1 MQGRAEGVWG
11 AMGGGTKTMV
21 GVVLPWKSMTNGG
34 LDPIKPLPKKWVTF
48 SVSVVDLSFI
58 LSTCDPKCQALQ
70 LIFHCC
76 HPDTLATGMDLTQW
90 SYTNDQP
97 AGCVLKSHY
106 MSIVILDYMICY
118 KSIWLSNGWGTAFLH
133 VLFELHSA
141 PQNPL

>member
-21 GVVLPWKSMTNGG
+21 GVVLPWKVNDKSWFGSYKAPQKNG
-34 LDPIKPLPKKWVTF
+34 DFF
-48 SVSVVDLSFI
+48 SFSGDLSFI

-90 SYTNDQP
+90 SYKNDQP

-118 KSIWLSNGWGTAFLH
+118 KSIWLSNGWGTACLH
-133 VLFELHSA
+133 VFFELHSA